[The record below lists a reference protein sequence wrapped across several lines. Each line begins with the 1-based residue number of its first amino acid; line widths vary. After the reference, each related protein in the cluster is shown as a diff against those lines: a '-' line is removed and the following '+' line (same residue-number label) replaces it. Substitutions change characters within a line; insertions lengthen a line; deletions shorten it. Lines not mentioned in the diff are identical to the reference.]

1 MERFRVVIPCT
12 SILAGSSTLMEFGR
26 DTEGSHRINKD
37 SRVREETEPHLETPE
52 QENLGKSLK

>member
-12 SILAGSSTLMEFGR
+12 SILVGSSTLMEFGM

-37 SRVREETEPHLETPE
+37 SRVRGETEPHMETPE